1 MISIAPIRI
10 HAKKAIPFGFGHKT
24 EDKYITFR
32 PRYFT
37 SQGLNMFWITANLDL
52 PSRHQWNYI
61 HRNENF
67 NHTDSCA
74 KAISLYQ
81 SKKTCISSAYH
92 FSSISKNTCVR
103 KEGKKVFY
111 CYLIHHL
118 RLHNNYLH
126 YVSSIFQNQWYED
139 QTSIKEA

>member
-1 MISIAPIRI
+1 MWYEALQLGYMLRKLFLLVSDIRQ
-10 HAKKAIPFGFGHKT
+10 KT
-24 EDKYITFR
+24 RYITTG

-37 SQGLNMFWITANLDL
+37 SQGLNMFWITAK
-52 PSRHQWNYI
+52 HQWNYI
-61 HRNENF
+61 HRNKNL

-74 KAISLYQ
+74 KAFSLYQ

-92 FSSISKNTCVR
+92 FSNISKNTCVR
-103 KEGKKVFY
+103 KAGKKIFY

-126 YVSSIFQNQWYED
+126 YISSIFQNQWYED